1 MKSVYFIKKKKSLK
15 IKFYNIDCFYEEKT
29 LVLDL
34 MIDILLNNW
43 KLIVDLRKQN
53 NIHIVKI

>member
-1 MKSVYFIKKKKSLK
+1 MVTVTFLFCINPQKIKIEKCLFYKKKKSLK

-34 MIDILLNNW
+34 MIDILLNN
-43 KLIVDLRKQN
+43 
-53 NIHIVKI
+53 